1 MCQLARFMPFRF
13 PLRSWRIRPPGFPGQ
28 EFRNFPKVANPST
41 LSAAL
46 LYLEPCGPASAES
59 CLKVAQMNA
68 AHITED
74 TAPYQHSGQGAAD
87 GIRPLLEVRDVVKDF
102 GGVRAVDH
110 CSFDVMPGSITG
122 LIGPNGAG
130 KTTMFNLVS
139 GAISPTS
146 GRIMFYPEGR
156 EGRRIDGIG
165 MHQTFGLGLMR
176 TFQIPREMKR
186 MTVLENLMLVPAPQL
201 GERLWASWFMP
212 WMVSRQERR
221 IEAKALEALELVN
234 LSHLANEYAG
244 NLSGGQKKLLELGRT
259 LMADPKLVLLDEPGA
274 GVNRTLLRDLS
285 ANILRASAERDITFV
300 IIEHDMRFVMAMCD
314 PVIVMANGAV
324 IAQGTPDRIQQDP
337 EVLEAYLGRQA

>member
-1 MCQLARFMPFRF
+1 MNLLGFVHNVLRCQYTHTMHRDRR
-13 PLRSWRIRPPGFPGQ
+13 RSRRLPPPPEAVQ
-28 EFRNFPKVANPST
+28 VD
-41 LSAAL
+41 AA
-46 LYLEPCGPASAES
+46 P
-59 CLKVAQMNA
+59 
-68 AHITED
+68 I
-74 TAPYQHSGQGAAD
+74 
-87 GIRPLLEVRDVVKDF
+87 LEVRDVVKDF

-139 GAISPTS
+139 GAISPTG
-146 GRIMFYPEGR
+146 GRITFYPGGR
-156 EGRRIDGIG
+156 EGRRAGYEIRGLG
-165 MHQTFGLGLMR
+165 MHRTFGLGLMR

-221 IEAKALEALELVN
+221 VEARALEVLELVN

-259 LMADPKLVLLDEPGA
+259 LMANPRLVLLDEPGA

-285 ANILRASAERDITFV
+285 ATILRASAERDITFV
-300 IIEHDMRFVMAMCD
+300 IIEHDMRFVMSMCD

-324 IAQGTPDRIQQDP
+324 IAQGAPDRIQQDP
-337 EVLEAYLGRQA
+337 EVLEAYLRGPGSSTWQRAGTDAGGPPPDGRCT